1 MSESDNVQRVRV
13 VDAWAVKTAK
23 GEYLD
28 AYAVNFING
37 TVITLLIL
45 LTLFW
50 VGVVY
55 VQARTLVFI
64 HGTDVIHWEPSTLG
78 SILVVVFNFLA
89 AIAHLAGISLI
100 VRHNANTALI
110 IQLFCALIGVSGILQ
125 VSGAVAYGALTV
137 PVYLVIG
144 ALIGIVRPYF
154 RR

>member
-1 MSESDNVQRVRV
+1 MSESNDVQRVRV

-23 GEYLD
+23 GDYLD
-28 AYAVNFING
+28 ASAVN
-37 TVITLLIL
+37 TVNTLIVVLLLGLTLYWIAAVVVQMQALMVIHGSDIIQWPPSMLGTLLVL
-45 LTLFW
+45 
-50 VGVVY
+50 
-55 VQARTLVFI
+55 AA
-64 HGTDVIHWEPSTLG
+64 
-78 SILVVVFNFLA
+78 NFLA
-89 AIAHLAGISLI
+89 AAVHLVGINLI

>member
-1 MSESDNVQRVRV
+1 MGESENVQRVRV
-13 VDAWAVKTAK
+13 VDAWAVKTAR

-64 HGTDVIHWEPSTLG
+64 HGRDIIHWEPSTLG
-78 SILVVVFNFLA
+78 SILVVVFNFIGA
-89 AIAHLAGISLI
+89 MTHLVGVNLI
-100 VRHNANTALI
+100 VKHNANTAFLL
-110 IQLFCALIGVSGILQ
+110 QLLCAIVAFGGLLQ
-125 VSGAVAYGALTV
+125 VGEAISFGALTV

-144 ALIGIVRPYF
+144 ALVGIVRPYF

>member
-1 MSESDNVQRVRV
+1 MEESSNVQRVRV
-13 VDAWAVKTAK
+13 VDQWAVKTAR

-50 VGVVY
+50 VGVAYLQAQRLVY
-55 VQARTLVFI
+55 I
-64 HGTDVIHWEPSTLG
+64 HGSDVIHWEPSTLG
-78 SILVVVFNFLA
+78 SILVVVVNFLSA
-89 AIAHLAGISLI
+89 FAHLFGVSLI
-100 VRHNANTALI
+100 VRHNANTPLL
-110 IQLFCALIGVSGILQ
+110 IQLFCALIGVGGILQ
-125 VSGAVAYGALTV
+125 IGAVVGLGAFTA

-144 ALIGIVRPYF
+144 ALIGIVRPYY